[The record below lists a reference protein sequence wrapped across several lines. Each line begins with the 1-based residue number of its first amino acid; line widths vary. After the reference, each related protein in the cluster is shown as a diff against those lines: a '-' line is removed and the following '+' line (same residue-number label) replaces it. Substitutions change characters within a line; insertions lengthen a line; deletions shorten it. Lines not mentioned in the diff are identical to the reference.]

1 MSENSNKIQKKS
13 IFAEVM
19 RRIAPNKTELIP
31 EVPTVREDYEEVGL
45 IGKVIECLRFS
56 AASFEYRLNPNG
68 WLRRLGLFLL
78 RIGLIF
84 GVPLVILFFLMDLA
98 VLPVIGTIE
107 IASVL
112 LASFGEN
119 IFMTALYILGTLL
132 VLGITIWIIKE
143 ALHYMKEL
151 ANSNKD

>member
-1 MSENSNKIQKKS
+1 MSENSNEIQKKS

-19 RRIAPNKTELIP
+19 RRIAPDKTELIP

-112 LASFGEN
+112 LASFSEN
-119 IFMTALYILGTLL
+119 IFMSAVYILGALL
-132 VLGITIWIIKE
+132 AVGFIVWIIKL
-143 ALHYMKEL
+143 ALKFKEE
-151 ANSNKD
+151 